1 VTHTL
6 RRIAIHESAAKGF
19 AAGAD
24 AYERGRPEYSPEAI
38 EALVRELDIGRGKR
52 VLDLAA
58 GTGKLTRQVAPS
70 GAELVAV
77 EPIAEMRAKLEA
89 SLPGVEVVEG
99 TAEAIPLPNHSVD
112 AVVVGQAFHWFDG
125 IRAVSEIRRVLKPGG
140 ALGLIWQARDPR
152 LPWIERLDEIIDR
165 ADDGHPRFRTMG
177 WRAAF
182 DQTALFEPLRTADTE
197 TVQRGSPE
205 TIVDRVA
212 SISYVAA
219 MGEARRQKVL
229 DEVRNLLATDPETA
243 GKDVIELPYR
253 AHVYWTRP
261 PATPAGPSTGVVLA
275 VNISPGGVPKRP
287 IARGRIGWR
296 GIEGDAHSQ
305 PEPIHGTP
313 DQAICLLGFDAIERI
328 RADGHQAFPG
338 AYGENLTLAG
348 LGWAGLR
355 RGDRLRVG
363 SDGPLLLF
371 TDYATPC
378 DTQARWF
385 VDGKY
390 GRISAR
396 RHPEDARWYASVLE
410 EGHVAP
416 GDEVRLIRTA

>member
-1 VTHTL
+1 M
-6 RRIAIHESAAKGF
+6 AIHESAAKGF

-24 AYERGRPEYSPEAI
+24 AYERGRPEYATEAI
-38 EALVRELDIGRGKR
+38 AALVRELGIGPGKR

-58 GTGKLTRQVAPS
+58 GTGKLTRQLATS

-89 SLPGVEVVEG
+89 VLPEVVAIEG

-125 IRAVSEIRRVLKPGG
+125 IRAASEIRRVLKPGG

-177 WRAAF
+177 WREAF
-182 DQTALFEPLRTADTE
+182 DRTALFEPLQTADFE
-197 TVQRGSPE
+197 SIQRGSAA

-212 SISYVAA
+212 SISYIAA
-219 MGEARRQKVL
+219 MSEQRQQGVL
-229 DEVRNLLATDPETA
+229 DQVRELLATDAVTA
-243 GKDVIELPYR
+243 GADVIELPYR
-253 AHVYWTRP
+253 AHAYWTRP
-261 PATPAGPSTGVVLA
+261 TAAPAGPSTGLVVA
-275 VNISPGGVPKRP
+275 VNTSPGGVPKRP
-287 IARGRIGWR
+287 IAGARIHWR
-296 GIEGDAHSQ
+296 GLEGDGHSK

-313 DQAICLLGFDAIERI
+313 EQAVCLYAFEAIERV

-338 AYGENLTLAG
+338 AYGENLTVAG
-348 LGWAGLR
+348 LDWGGLR
-355 RGDRLRVG
+355 RGDRLRIG
-363 SDGPLLLF
+363 AQGPLLHL

-378 DTQARWF
+378 DTQERWF
-385 VDGKY
+385 VDGRY
-390 GRISAR
+390 GRISSR
-396 RHPEDARWYASVLE
+396 KRPEDARWYAAVVE
-410 EGHVAP
+410 EGYVSP
-416 GDEVRLIRTA
+416 GDEVGLIRTA

>member
-1 VTHTL
+1 M
-6 RRIAIHESAAKGF
+6 AIHESAAKGF

-24 AYERGRPEYSPEAI
+24 AYERGRPEYSSEAI
-38 EALVRELDIGRGKR
+38 AALIRELGIGPRKR

-58 GTGKLTRQVAPS
+58 GTGKLTRQIETS
-70 GAELVAV
+70 GADIVAV

-89 SLPGVEVVEG
+89 ASPDVEALEG

-125 IRAVSEIRRVLKPGG
+125 VRAVSEIRRVLKPDG

-165 ADDGHPRFRTMG
+165 ADDGHPRFRTMA
-177 WRAAF
+177 WREAF
-182 DQTALFEPLRTADTE
+182 DRTALFEPLRSADFE

-219 MGEARRQKVL
+219 MGEARRTKVL
-229 DEVRNLLATDPETA
+229 DEVRALMAADPETA
-243 GKDVIELPYR
+243 GKDVLELPYR

-261 PATPAGPSTGVVLA
+261 SVAPPGPSTGLVIA
-275 VNISPGGVPKRP
+275 VSTSPGGVPKRP
-287 IARGRIGWR
+287 VAGARIHWR
-296 GIEGDAHSQ
+296 GLEGDAHSK

-313 DQAICLLGFDAIERI
+313 EQAVCLYAFEAIERI
-328 RADGHQAFPG
+328 RADGQQAFPG
-338 AYGENLTLAG
+338 AYGENLTLIG
-348 LGWAGLR
+348 LDWAGLR
-355 RGDRLRVG
+355 RGDRLRIG
-363 SDGPLLLF
+363 EAGPLLHL

-385 VDGKY
+385 VDGRY

-396 RHPEDARWYASVLE
+396 KHPEDARWYASVVE
-410 EGHVAP
+410 EGDVAP